1 MNNLK
6 NRKVSI
12 PLAIGIFIAPI
23 FFAWFTLRQGYTKTA
38 RIISFGYLAL
48 AFLAFFALPKQPQK
62 VEHPTVQTESK
73 QTVPVKTEA
82 EMTVEADAQ
91 AKQLKQQ
98 FEDRKA
104 ELEEEDKPHFEWP
117 KVDYTQPVAKVDLK
131 NDQAIIKAVGKPI
144 ADQEKLTNENGE
156 PATTYYFSKTNA
168 SGLEVTLSREFIDV
182 AWQFN
187 DKEPEKA
194 AEFFNDGQ
202 RITRALL
209 GGKEGAALYENIA
222 KGGKVDF
229 LSLDDGIEIH
239 NARCGAYMCRY
250 QVVR

>member
-1 MNNLK
+1 MNNFEH
-6 NRKVSI
+6 RKVSI

-23 FFAWFTLRQGYTKTA
+23 IFAWFTLRKGYSKTA
-38 RIISFGYLAL
+38 RIVSFGYLAL

-62 VEHPTVQTESK
+62 VEHPTIQTENK
-73 QTVPVKTEA
+73 QTNPIKTEA
-82 EMTVEADAQ
+82 EKTTEADAQ

-117 KVDYTQPVAKVDLK
+117 KVDYTQAVAKVDIK
-131 NDQAIIKAVGKPI
+131 DDQAIIKAVGKPV
-144 ADQEKLTNENGE
+144 ADQKKLTNEKGE
-156 PATTYYFSKTNA
+156 PATTFYFSKTNA
-168 SGLEVTLSREFIDV
+168 SGLEITLSREFIDV

-187 DKEPEKA
+187 SKEPEKA

-229 LSLDDGIEIH
+229 LSLDDGTEIH

>member
-1 MNNLK
+1 MNNFEH
-6 NRKVSI
+6 RKVSI

-23 FFAWFTLRQGYTKTA
+23 IFAWFTLRKGYSKTA
-38 RIISFGYLAL
+38 RIVSFGYLAL
-48 AFLAFFALPKQPQK
+48 AFLAFFALPNQPQK

-73 QTVPVKTEA
+73 QTNPVKTEA
-82 EMTVEADAQ
+82 EKTAEADAQ
-91 AKQLKQQ
+91 AKQLKQK

-104 ELEEEDKPHFEWP
+104 ELEEEDKPHFDWP
-117 KVDYTQPVAKVDLK
+117 KVDYTKAIAKVDIK
-131 NDQAIIKAVGKPI
+131 DDQAIIKAVGTPVVE
-144 ADQEKLTNENGE
+144 QEKLTNENGE
-156 PATTYYFSKTNA
+156 PATTYYFSKNVS
-168 SGLEVTLSREFIDV
+168 SGLEITLSREFIDV

-187 DKEPEKA
+187 SKEPVKA
-194 AEFFNDGQ
+194 SAIFNDGQ

-209 GGKEGAALYENIA
+209 GGKEGAALYENIS

-229 LSLDDGIEIH
+229 LSLDDGTEIH